1 MKPPLVYIDGVEWN
15 VENMF
20 ERAKADPKLR
30 ACLRK
35 GYRAG
40 IGGEPN
46 TSPNYDCDWRWL
58 AWHAGWQI
66 GVEERK
72 KEIN

>member
-35 GYRAG
+35 GYRAW